1 MLHPLASIIVK
12 EEDAMVQ
19 EVPLSSAIFYYVP
32 LKAMHEKKRSML
44 HTFLKKGNVKLVHD
58 RQVRNRPF

>member
-32 LKAMHEKKRSML
+32 LKAMHEKNGLVAYLFTERKRKISARPAS
-44 HTFLKKGNVKLVHD
+44 KK
-58 RQVRNRPF
+58 